1 MATDASQWLDR
12 YAAALGIDP
21 PTEDEQVALL
31 EIAATAAHASDRLA
45 APISCWLAAKSGR
58 PVTVGLAAAETLA
71 AELGEGS

>member
-1 MATDASQWLDR
+1 MATNASQWLDR

-21 PTEDEQVALL
+21 PTEDEQTALL